1 MVHFIKEKLKMINLM
16 VKENIFGKKEDIIM
30 EIGLMEK
37 LKEREFLLIQMD
49 LIMKGNFIK
58 D

>member
-1 MVHFIKEKLKMINLM
+1 MMVHFIKEKLKMINLM

-37 LKEREFLLIQMD
+37 LKERVFLLI
-49 LIMKGNFIK
+49 
-58 D
+58 